1 MSVDR
6 ILIADDEKEMVN
18 ALKVLLQHQNYSVD
32 GVYDGQSALEYIRSG
47 IYDAVIL
54 DIMMPK
60 IDGITVLKTIRKE
73 KITTPI
79 LLLSAKG
86 QMEDRVVGLDSGA
99 DDYLVKPFFMKELLA
114 RIRALTRRKPLL
126 NDSVLEFR
134 DLKLDRY
141 NLVLSCKDKEIAL
154 NNKEFQILEMLMESS
169 QAIGIEYFMEK
180 IWGYDSDSDYNVV
193 WVNISNLRRKLA
205 SVGSDVSIKSLR
217 NIGYLLEEKK

>member
-1 MSVDR
+1 M
-6 ILIADDEKEMVN
+6 
-18 ALKVLLQHQNYSVD
+18 
-32 GVYDGQSALEYIRSG
+32 
-47 IYDAVIL
+47 
-54 DIMMPK
+54 
-60 IDGITVLKTIRKE
+60 KTIRKE

-169 QAIGIEYFMEK
+169 QAIGIKYFMEK